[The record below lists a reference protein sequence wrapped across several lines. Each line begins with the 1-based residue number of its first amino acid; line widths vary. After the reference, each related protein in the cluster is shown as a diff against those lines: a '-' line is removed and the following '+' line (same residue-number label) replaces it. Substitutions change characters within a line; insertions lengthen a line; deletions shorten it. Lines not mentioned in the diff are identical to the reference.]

1 MSKNM
6 KINNRKKVSS
16 KKKYFTP
23 YEKNISKV
31 DLDNLGGWAISEDM
45 IKWIINN
52 IPFNSIILEL
62 GSGLGTIELS
72 KFYNVHTVE
81 HDEKWLNKTDK
92 VKYIFA
98 PLVDKWYDV
107 EILKKE
113 LPKQYDLLIIDGPIH
128 EKRLNILHN
137 LTLFDFTGIIIIDDT
152 NREGDYTMSLKI
164 AEIYSKK
171 ITRIKNKEK
180 EFTILS

>member
-1 MSKNM
+1 M
-6 KINNRKKVSS
+6 
-16 KKKYFTP
+16 
-23 YEKNISKV
+23 
-31 DLDNLGGWAISEDM
+31 
-45 IKWIINN
+45 
-52 IPFNSIILEL
+52 
-62 GSGLGTIELS
+62 GTIELS

-98 PLVDKWYDV
+98 PLVDEWYDV

-164 AEIYSKK
+164 SEVYNKK
-171 ITRIKNKEK
+171 ITRIKNEEK